1 MRIEI
6 MMGEKAVSKSGYNL
20 STSIAMRRNLILVI
34 NES

>member
-6 MMGEKAVSKSGYNL
+6 MMGVEAVSKSGYNL
-20 STSIAMRRNLILVI
+20 STSIVMRRNLILVI